1 MSFSAITQKAM
12 QLIAAEEAEK
22 RAAAL
27 KLEAAA
33 TAAAEEKERT
43 ELQARLA
50 LQAERELA
58 RIQAERLLAEQQAVA
73 AREAESAAL
82 KAEIDR
88 LRNRSETEIL
98 RDELANLRAEI
109 AAMRQQTQALPTK
122 QILQESTVVQQ
133 QIADLK
139 ATVESL
145 EQYLSLRHFYSQRNH
160 CGNWAPKTFVIPA
173 KNELFGD
180 PAIGHRKTLT
190 VKYEAAP
197 PDTPGCG
204 NITSFSVSAKENENL
219 KVIVANMCRFRIFS
233 ATWGAG
239 AQMKD
244 VTEIVKSMCQ

>member
-1 MSFSAITQKAM
+1 MAFSAITQKAM

-27 KLEAAA
+27 KLEA
-33 TAAAEEKERT
+33 TAAAAAAEKERT

-122 QILQESTVVQQ
+122 QILQESIYSHLRADGELDMRFRSSKQELSVVQQ
-133 QIADLK
+133 EVKELK
-139 ATVESL
+139 SVVESL
-145 EQYLSLRHFYSQRNH
+145 
-160 CGNWAPKTFVIPA
+160 
-173 KNELFGD
+173 
-180 PAIGHRKTLT
+180 
-190 VKYEAAP
+190 
-197 PDTPGCG
+197 
-204 NITSFSVSAKENENL
+204 L
-219 KVIVANMCRFRIFS
+219 KGGFRICS
-233 ATWGAG
+233 GSPGGPVIANTMGYGNVGICLEGKWNVDDP
-239 AQMKD
+239 QMSEGQRTQAKYRQNWFLEP
-244 VTEIVKSMCQ
+244 V

>member
-1 MSFSAITQKAM
+1 MAFSAITQKAM

-27 KLEAAA
+27 KLEA
-33 TAAAEEKERT
+33 TAAAAAAEKERT

-122 QILQESTVVQQ
+122 QILQESIYSHLRADGELDMRFRSSKQELSVVQQ
-133 QIADLK
+133 EVVELKDLVNQILMAMSGCPRHASEMGGYSTDQN
-139 ATVESL
+139 
-145 EQYLSLRHFYSQRNH
+145 QYLLIEKQKQYWQQNHHSVVGKGGALLR
-160 CGNWAPKTFVIPA
+160 
-173 KNELFGD
+173 
-180 PAIGHRKTLT
+180 
-190 VKYEAAP
+190 AA
-197 PDTPGCG
+197 T
-204 NITSFSVSAKENENL
+204 
-219 KVIVANMCRFRIFS
+219 
-233 ATWGAG
+233 
-239 AQMKD
+239 Q
-244 VTEIVKSMCQ
+244 